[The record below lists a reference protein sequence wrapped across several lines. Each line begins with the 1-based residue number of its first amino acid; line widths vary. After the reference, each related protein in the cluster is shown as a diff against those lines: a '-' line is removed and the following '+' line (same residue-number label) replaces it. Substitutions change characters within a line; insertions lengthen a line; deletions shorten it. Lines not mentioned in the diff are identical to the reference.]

1 MINLDKYIIHHSN
14 GYKKQVV
21 LKFPNNYGAS
31 LVQGPY
37 TYGGKE
43 GLYEIAVLSFDNET
57 WQICYDT
64 PITDDVIGYLTEKEV
79 MDTLQQIFDLG
90 SRIEHEIIQRR
101 IN

>member
-31 LVQGPY
+31 LIQNRSL
-37 TYGGKE
+37 YGIDD

>member
-31 LVQGPY
+31 LVQNRLFGIDD
-37 TYGGKE
+37 
-43 GLYEIAVLSFDNET
+43 GLYEIAVLTFDNET